1 MKNFILS
8 LTVLLVVLS
17 VSATEQSLVQTL
29 KGIIKDKDSKS
40 PLIGATVII
49 SDLSPLTGT
58 VTDLNGNFRFNNIPI
73 GRHTIQISYVGYK
86 SKTLEGI
93 YLSSGKELYLNI
105 ELIESTTQLEEAV
118 IKANGNGKQSQPL
131 NEMATISA
139 RSFSVEETGRYAA
152 GAFDPARMVQSFAG
166 VTDAGDDIRN
176 EIVIRGNSPRGIL
189 WRLEGIEIP
198 NPNHFGDFGSSG
210 GAISMLSISTLAQSD
225 FYIGAFPAEYGNA
238 TAGVFD
244 IRFRNGNQE
253 KREYSFMV
261 GILGIEASAEGYI
274 KPGSKSSYLFNYRYS
289 TLDVLSLFY
298 KPLGDIMPTYQDLS
312 FKVFIPTK
320 KAGTFS
326 IFGLGGKNYIEE
338 PAIEDSSK
346 WEYDWDA
353 SNYSS
358 GQLVGVIGV
367 SNLYH
372 IGKNTY
378 IKSVLATTQNK
389 YTDESYMLIP
399 ENDYEKK
406 PYDLTI
412 FDTKAIR
419 LTTNLTHKINAKNT
433 IRTGFIGS
441 YKDFLLDYEYRD
453 PDSIIW
459 NKVLEQDGN
468 CQFYQT
474 YLQWKY
480 NFNDNIQLNSGFH
493 YSYLEMNKTWSLE
506 PRLSFKWD
514 INQKNIF
521 SAAAGI
527 HSMPENITTYFAEN
541 KKENEFRSLPN
552 KNLEFSKS
560 FHGVIGYEYIFNNNL
575 RAKTELY
582 YQHLYD
588 IPVENKDSSV
598 FSTIDKND
606 VWYIVFEENGFT
618 NKGTGRNIGMDLTIE
633 KSFSNNY
640 YVLFSGSIYDS
651 KYSPINNKEYNTKY
665 NGNYSI
671 KTLAGKEFVIG
682 NEHNNAFGING
693 KVVLAGGKRYSK
705 PDIAK
710 SMEHQEIVLD
720 LDNYNKYLG
729 KEYYRFDLG
738 VYFKF
743 NKQKIT
749 HTIMFDIQNVSN
761 HLNEYE
767 QYYYYDEEKN
777 TVEKEVW
784 YQTGLFPIFNYRIEF

>member
-1 MKNFILS
+1 MKKVILNLIVFLITIS
-8 LTVLLVVLS
+8 L
-17 VSATEQSLVQTL
+17 SATEQSLVQNI
-29 KGIIKDKDSKS
+29 KGKITDKDSKS
-40 PLIGATVII
+40 ALIGATVII
-49 SDLSPLTGT
+49 ADMSPIKGTVSDL
-58 VTDLNGNFRFNNIPI
+58 DGNFRFDNIPI

-86 SKTLEGI
+86 PKTLEGI

-105 ELIESTTQLEEAV
+105 ELIESATQLKEAV
-118 IKANGNGKQSQPL
+118 IKANGNGRQSQPL

-152 GAFDPARMVQSFAG
+152 GAFDPARMVQSYAG
-166 VTDAGDDIRN
+166 VTDAGDDMRN

-210 GAISMLSISTLAQSD
+210 GAISMLSSSTLAQSD
-225 FYIGAFPAEYGNA
+225 FYTGAFPAEYGNA

-253 KREYSFMV
+253 KREYSFMI
-261 GILGIEASAEGYI
+261 GILGIEASAEGYL
-274 KPGSKSSYLFNYRYS
+274 KQGSKSSYLFNYRYS

-298 KPLGDIMPTYQDLS
+298 KPLGDIFPTYQDLS

-320 KAGTFS
+320 NAGTFS
-326 IFGLGGKNYIEE
+326 IFGLGGKNFIEE

-358 GQLVGVIGV
+358 GQLVGAAGI

-378 IKSVLATTQNK
+378 IKSILACTQNK

-399 ENDYEKK
+399 ENNYERKA
-406 PYDLTI
+406 YDLTI
-412 FDTKAIR
+412 FDSKAIR
-419 LTTNLTHKINAKNT
+419 FSTNLTHKINAKNT
-433 IRTGFIGS
+433 IRTGFIGT
-441 YKDFLLDYEYRD
+441 YKNFLLDYEYRN
-453 PDSIIW
+453 PDSLIW
-459 NKVLEQDGN
+459 NKVLEQEGN
-468 CQFYQT
+468 YLFYQT

-480 NFNDNIQLNSGFH
+480 KFNDNVQLNSGFH
-493 YSYLEMNKTWSLE
+493 YSYLELNKTWSLE
-506 PRLSFKWD
+506 PRLSFKWN
-514 INQKNIF
+514 INQKNIL

-527 HSMPENITTYFAEN
+527 HSKPEDITTYFAEN
-541 KKENEFRSLPN
+541 KKEDEFRTLPN
-552 KNLEFSKS
+552 KNLEFLKS
-560 FHGVIGYEYIFNNNL
+560 FHGVIGYEYFFSNNL
-575 RAKTELY
+575 RAKAEVY

-588 IPVENKDSSV
+588 IPVENNDSSI

-606 VWYIVFEENGFT
+606 VWYIIFEKNGFV
-618 NKGTGRNIGMDLTIE
+618 NKGTGKNIGLDLTIE

-640 YVLFSGSIYDS
+640 YVLFSGSAYDS
-651 KYSPINNKEYNTKY
+651 KYSPINNQEYNTIY
-665 NGNYSI
+665 NGNYSV

-682 NEHNNAFGING
+682 KKDNNVFGING
-693 KVVLAGGKRYSK
+693 KAVLSGGKRYSK
-705 PDIAK
+705 PII
-710 SMEHQEIVLD
+710 SESLEQQEIVFD
-720 LDNYNKYLG
+720 LDNYNKYKG
-729 KEYYRFDLG
+729 ADYYRFDLG

-743 NKQKIT
+743 NKQRIT
-749 HTIMFDIQNVSN
+749 HTIMVDIQNVTN
-761 HLNEYE
+761 RLNEYDK
-767 QYYYYDEEKN
+767 YYYYDEEN
-777 TVEKEVW
+777 HSIENETW